1 MSDIKQKFKI
11 ESPDGL
17 FEITIG
23 NLIENT
29 IEIVTNFKREDKP
42 LFFHVLVRH
51 PYLVPI
57 GTFKNQ
63 FSTELMVKDNFDF
76 EIFHEDLQTIMEVY
90 LYENT
95 ETMAPTIGTA
105 N

>member
-1 MSDIKQKFKI
+1 MAKQIFKI

-17 FEITIG
+17 YEVTIG
-23 NLIENT
+23 NLIDST

-42 LFFHVLVRH
+42 LFFHVLFRH

-95 ETMAPTIGTA
+95 ETVATGVTTE

>member
-1 MSDIKQKFKI
+1 MSKPKQIFKI

-17 FEITIG
+17 FEITIC
-23 NLIENT
+23 NLIDST

-42 LFFHVLVRH
+42 LFFHVLFRH

-57 GTFKNQ
+57 CVFKNQ
-63 FSTELMVKDNFDF
+63 FSTEVTVKRNFDF

-95 ETMAPTIGTA
+95 QATPTGCA
-105 N
+105 AQV